1 LDNQLIITEN
11 KAISDIPERS
21 RTKYKNSRRPLIQ
34 KDRLLVHLAIHSRAI
49 NKDVV
54 THQSSSHPKTSLII
68 DQTRRAVGCWKMR

>member
-21 RTKYKNSRRPLIQ
+21 RTKYKNSRRPLLQ
-34 KDRLLVHLAIHSRAI
+34 KDRLLVHLAIHSRAT

-54 THQSSSHPKTSLII
+54 THHHTPQNLPDNRPNKKS
-68 DQTRRAVGCWKMR
+68 RRVLEMR